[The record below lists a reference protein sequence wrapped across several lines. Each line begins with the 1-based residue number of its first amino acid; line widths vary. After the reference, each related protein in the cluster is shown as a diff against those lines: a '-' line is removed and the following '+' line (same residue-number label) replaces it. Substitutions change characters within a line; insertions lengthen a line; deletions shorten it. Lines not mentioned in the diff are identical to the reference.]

1 MLSLELTLTEK
12 NYLLVLI
19 YLKATKKR
27 NDATYLNWKEKRTD
41 SAAKPCKTNGRKIF
55 LNHFFNFISLLSCK
69 CWPQLAS
76 KYASF
81 TLLVYVR
88 PYLTKWEDETL

>member
-1 MLSLELTLTEK
+1 MH
-12 NYLLVLI
+12 
-19 YLKATKKR
+19 
-27 NDATYLNWKEKRTD
+27 LNWKEKKAD
-41 SAAKPCKTNGRKIF
+41 SVAKPSKTNERKIS
-55 LNHFFNFISLLSCK
+55 LPFFFFVSSLSCK
-69 CWPQLAS
+69 FWTQLAS

>member
-1 MLSLELTLTEK
+1 MH
-12 NYLLVLI
+12 
-19 YLKATKKR
+19 
-27 NDATYLNWKEKRTD
+27 LNWEEKKAD
-41 SAAKPCKTNGRKIF
+41 SVAKPSKTNDRKIS
-55 LNHFFNFISLLSCK
+55 LIHFFFISSLSCK
-69 CWPQLAS
+69 FWPQLAS